1 MINLSIC
8 LSDIPKEKMKR
19 AENGKIYVNLTVI
32 PLKEDTVKADEY
44 GNTHA
49 VSVSRTRE
57 ERDAQAPAIWVGRG
71 KEYIFTPSAPQSAE
85 AVDALPPISP
95 DEDLPF

>member
-32 PLKEDTVKADEY
+32 PLKEETVKADEY

-49 VSVSRTRE
+49 VCVSRSKE
-57 ERDAQAPAIWVGRG
+57 ERDAKVPVTYIGRG
-71 KEYIFTPSAPQSAE
+71 KEYIFAPTPQCPES
-85 AVDALPPISP
+85 VDALPPISP
-95 DEDLPF
+95 DDDLPF

>member
-8 LSDIPKEKMKR
+8 LSDIPKDKMKK
-19 AENGKIYVNLTVI
+19 AENGKIYVNLSAI
-32 PLKEDTVKADEY
+32 PLKEETVKADEY

-49 VSVSRTRE
+49 VCVSRTKE
-57 ERDAQAPAIWVGRG
+57 EREAKTPAIWVGRG
-71 KEYIFTPSAPQSAE
+71 KELVFVPQAPQNAE